1 MLPRQAPEVERRMGL
16 EVEDDRPIPLQ
27 QVDIVGIAS
36 GEPLT

>member
-1 MLPRQAPEVERRMGL
+1 MLPRQAPEVERRML
-16 EVEDDRPIPLQ
+16 EVEGDRPIPLQ